1 MKEVNIMKKI
11 LCFALIL
18 SIIFSLQAC
27 GFDTPTKESNTAGTS
42 SSSKAEKETYG
53 LNETAVF
60 NNLKFTATEIKES
73 TGGSFLAPDD
83 GNVYVGVK
91 FTVENISDEEQA
103 VSSVLL
109 FDAYS
114 GDAKCDYSISA
125 LTEFD
130 GSSIDGSIAP
140 GKKLE
145 GWYGVEVPADWS
157 EIELDVKSDLLSS
170 GTARFVF
177 RK

>member
-1 MKEVNIMKKI
+1 MKKI
-11 LCFALIL
+11 LCFALVL
-18 SIIFSLQAC
+18 AMIFSLQAC
-27 GFDTPTKESNTAGTS
+27 GFDTPTKESNPAGAG

-53 LNETAVF
+53 LNETAAF

-73 TGGSFLAPDD
+73 TGGSFLSPED

-114 GDAKCDYSISA
+114 GDTKCDYSISA
-125 LTEFD
+125 LTDFGE
-130 GSSIDGSIAP
+130 SSIDGSIAP

-177 RK
+177 TK